1 MSVRLIV
8 RLLFGAKFNSVTRIQ
23 IYLAALL
30 KDLRVSWFMACL
42 ALAHS
47 N

>member
-1 MSVRLIV
+1 MTVRLSVRLHV
-8 RLLFGAKFNSVTRIQ
+8 GAKFNSVTGVQ

-30 KDLRVSWFMACL
+30 KDLQVSWFMACL